1 MGKFIKLTLRRWV
14 IAGLLILGLGL
25 GWVGGCPS
33 LFLGGT
39 FSGQPEDLNQH
50 LSRPAHA
57 LLAQALGGVGAE
69 PLVDYHAHIIG
80 IGTGNSQAEVNPALL
95 HGWRPVKR
103 LNTGIFLS
111 ACGVSDFSR
120 LDQEYV
126 ERLVRLVRGVGHPVK
141 MHILAF
147 DHAYRP
153 DGTINQRLGTFY
165 VPNEYVVQLA
175 EQYPDVF
182 VPVISVHPDRPDALV
197 ELEKWA
203 QRGVRYVKWLPNAQG
218 IDPSSPRCDGFYA
231 VMKKYDMV
239 LLTHAG
245 KEKSLDVC
253 SQAFGNPLLLRRPLD
268 QGVKVILAHCASAGR
283 NADLDHPGV
292 QAGNFDLFLRLME
305 TESYRGLLF
314 ADISALTQVNRT
326 PQPILE
332 LIRRPELHS
341 RLVNGSDYPLPAIN
355 CLIWTRKL
363 ARMGLITP
371 QERRC
376 LNEIYNYNPLLF
388 DYVLKRTIRDPVTG
402 KQLPVSVFLQNP
414 GIVENPR

>member
-1 MGKFIKLTLRRWV
+1 
-14 IAGLLILGLGL
+14 
-25 GWVGGCPS
+25 
-33 LFLGGT
+33 
-39 FSGQPEDLNQH
+39 
-50 LSRPAHA
+50 
-57 LLAQALGGVGAE
+57 
-69 PLVDYHAHIIG
+69 
-80 IGTGNSQAEVNPALL
+80 
-95 HGWRPVKR
+95 
-103 LNTGIFLS
+103 
-111 ACGVSDFSR
+111 
-120 LDQEYV
+120 
-126 ERLVRLVRGVGHPVK
+126 
-141 MHILAF
+141 
-147 DHAYRP
+147 
-153 DGTINQRLGTFY
+153 
-165 VPNEYVVQLA
+165 
-175 EQYPDVF
+175 
-182 VPVISVHPDRPDALV
+182 
-197 ELEKWA
+197 
-203 QRGVRYVKWLPNAQG
+203 
-218 IDPSSPRCDGFYA
+218 
-231 VMKKYDMV
+231 MKKYDMV

-253 SQAFGNPLLLRRPLD
+253 SQALGNPLLLRRPLD

-292 QAGNFDLFLRLME
+292 QADNFDLFLRLME
-305 TESYRGLLF
+305 TERYRGLLF

-363 ARMGLITP
+363 ARMGLITS